1 MWAICACIRQGDGMW
16 DDLVRFFHAFGLK
29 LAAWVSILM
38 VAVHLHR
45 ARNER
50 LRDLQTE
57 KGGDWDRLRGEIDRL
72 DERCDHLQT
81 EVDECREREGE
92 WMKRA
97 IAAEAY
103 QLGEGEA
110 LQKAQRIVSTERQ
123 KKPGNG
129 DDA

>member
-1 MWAICACIRQGDGMW
+1 MW

-81 EVDECREREGE
+81 EVDECREREGH
-92 WMKRA
+92 WMSRA

-103 QLGEGEA
+103 KAGRGQAAQDVTIYEA
-110 LQKAQRIVSTERQ
+110 TKRLD
-123 KKPGNG
+123 GNG
-129 DDA
+129 DGT